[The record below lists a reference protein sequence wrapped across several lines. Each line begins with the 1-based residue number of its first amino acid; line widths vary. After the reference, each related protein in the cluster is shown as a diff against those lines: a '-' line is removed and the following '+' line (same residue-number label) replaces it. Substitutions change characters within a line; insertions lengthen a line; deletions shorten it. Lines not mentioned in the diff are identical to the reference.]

1 MARVQQPK
9 RPVQSQRARQ
19 TKQRTDV
26 AGRLSRV
33 SSASQQVALH
43 WFSRL
48 FRAQSAL
55 FYQIFFVTVL
65 IAIFGLA
72 MVLSS
77 SAVDSIRNNAG
88 NAFAT
93 SNKQVGFALVGFTLL
108 IAGSLFTT
116 RFMHAWAKRAF
127 LFAFFLQLLVIPLGV
142 SVNGNK
148 AWLQIGE
155 FRLQPSEFLKV
166 GLILMLA
173 WLMQDR
179 AHETFDRW
187 RYLFPILGV
196 GFFVVLAVAGISSD
210 VGTALVIVLIIMMM
224 LWLSGIPRGYMGWP
238 VLVTAVLA
246 FGAVM
251 VSPSRRGRV
260 WAFFDP
266 SSDVT
271 GAYTDQTV
279 HGVWALAAGRI
290 TGVNLGQS
298 KMKWTWI
305 PEVENDFIF
314 AIIGEELG
322 LIGALGVIALF
333 VYLGVLIMRVAMRA
347 STVFGRMLV
356 TGICIWIFGQAVI
369 NIAVVLNLFPV
380 LGVPLPLISA
390 GGSSLI
396 SGLGAI
402 GLVLAVERENHL
414 QDGGP
419 ARQKRVK
426 R

>member
-9 RPVQSQRARQ
+9 RPVQTARAKQ

-33 SSASQQVALH
+33 SNASQQVALH

-48 FRAQSAL
+48 FRAQSPL
-55 FYQIFFVTVL
+55 FYQIFFVTLFMAV
-65 IAIFGLA
+65 FGLA

-93 SNKQVGFALVGFTLL
+93 SNKQVLFALGGFTLL
-108 IAGSLFTT
+108 IVGSLLTT
-116 RFMHAWAKRAF
+116 RFMQRWAKLAF
-127 LFAFFLQLLVIPLGV
+127 IITLVVQAMVFPFGV
-142 SVNGNK
+142 TVNGNK
-148 AWLQIGE
+148 AWLQIGD

-166 GLILMLA
+166 GMILMLA
-173 WLMQDR
+173 LLMQER
-179 AHETFDRW
+179 ANIIEDVRLYRNH
-187 RYLFPILGV
+187 ILIWAFGAV
-196 GFFVVLAVAGISSD
+196 GAVALLSSD
-210 VGTALVIVLIIMMM
+210 VGTALVMVLVLLMMV
-224 LWLSGIPRGYMGWP
+224 WLSGIPRGYMRGP
-238 VLVTAVLA
+238 VLLTAGLA
-246 FGAVM
+246 ITAIL
-251 VSPSRRGRV
+251 VSSSRRARV

-266 SSDVT
+266 ASDIT
-271 GAYTDQTV
+271 GAFTDQTV
-279 HGVWALAAGRI
+279 HGIWALAAGRI
-290 TGVNLGQS
+290 TGVTLGQS

-333 VYLGVLIMRVAMRA
+333 VYLGVLIMRVAQRA
-347 STVFGRMLV
+347 RTIFSRMLV
-356 TGICIWIFGQAVI
+356 TGICVWLIGQAVI

-414 QDGGP
+414 QDGSP
-419 ARQKRVK
+419 ARQKRVN